1 MNALGHDKV
10 SRAVI
15 DWCLENG
22 IAEIAIGNVRD
33 IADGKRL
40 HRKSQHPVTNALGR
54 EKLSNWAHTVPDRTG
69 RGGRMRKYISY
80 KAEAEGIA
88 VFDKVDER
96 YTSQTCP
103 ECGQRHKPRG
113 RVYKCPHCGFVG
125 VRDIVGG
132 ANIKSRHVH
141 GELAKVA
148 APCPKYRKPFPRP
161 EPDGTGQR
169 GLRSRADTA
178 NLAWD

>member
-1 MNALGHDKV
+1 M
-10 SRAVI
+10 I

-40 HRKSQHPVTNALGR
+40 HRKSQHPVTQSRMNWVVTNALGR
-54 EKLSNWAHTVPDRTG
+54 EKLSNWAHPVPDRTG

-88 VFDKVDER
+88 VFDNVNEKF
-96 YTSQTCP
+96 TSQTCP
-103 ECGQRHKPRG
+103 KCGKRHTPRG
-113 RVYKCPHCGFVG
+113 RVFKCPHCGFVG
-125 VRDIVGG
+125 VRDIVGA
-132 ANIKSRHVH
+132 ANIKSGHVN
-141 GELAKVA
+141 GKLAKVA
-148 APCPKYRKPFPRP
+148 APSPKYRKPFPRP

-169 GLRSRADTA
+169 GLRSRVDTA
-178 NLAWD
+178 NLAWE